1 MVFSVAR
8 RVGRNVVVVLLV
20 TMAAVSLLSLAP
32 GSAGAVIL
40 GENATPE
47 AVAALNARLGLDLP
61 LWQQYVTWLG
71 HAVTGDLGTS
81 PITNEPVI
89 DAVIA
94 RLPVTLE
101 LAVLALLIS
110 VVVAVLLAVASATW
124 QDTAVDRVITA
135 LSSVLLSVPAFIAG
149 PLLVYFLALQLG
161 WFPVSGWSRIGS
173 EGLAA
178 NLSSA
183 IMPALAISLIEIAAF
198 HRILRSDL
206 ISTLREDFV
215 GAARAKG
222 MSRLYVMFRHALRPS
237 SFSLITLVGINLGRL
252 IGGTVVVET
261 LFSLPGLGQLIVS
274 SITSRD
280 VISVQGI
287 VVFVVVVY
295 VVINMVVDLSY
306 NWLDPRVRR
315 AVA

>member
-1 MVFSVAR
+1 MVLSIAR
-8 RVGRNVVVVLLV
+8 RVGRSALVVLLV
-20 TMAAVSLLSLAP
+20 TMAAVGLLSLAP
-32 GSAGAVIL
+32 GSAAAVIL

-47 AVAALNARLGLDLP
+47 AIAALNASLGLDLP
-61 LWQQYVTWLG
+61 VWQQYLNWLG
-71 HAVTGDLGTS
+71 RAVTGDLGTS
-81 PITNEPVI
+81 PITNEPVVE
-89 DAVIA
+89 ALLA
-94 RLPVTLE
+94 RLPVTVE

-110 VVVAVLLAVASATW
+110 IVVSVVLAIISATW
-124 QDTAVDRVITA
+124 QDTVVDRAITA

-161 WFPVSGWSRIGS
+161 WFPVSGWARIGTD
-173 EGLAA
+173 GLEA
-178 NLSSA
+178 NIASA
-183 IMPALAISLIEIAAF
+183 IMPAVAISLIEIAAF

-206 ISTLREDFV
+206 IATLREDFV

-222 MSRLYVMFRHALRPS
+222 MSRFYVMFRHVLRPS

-295 VVINMVVDLSY
+295 VVINMLVDLSY
-306 NWLDPRVRR
+306 NWLDPRVRKA
-315 AVA
+315 AV